1 MAKLLILQK
10 LRSEQPFGVEIKVPF
25 TCKNKETCIWYEDSF
40 DESCNWT
47 GYKNY
52 DLKKFYNTFEVEAF
66 YDNFRADILLS
77 NSIKKYTPV
86 FIEIY
91 VSHPC
96 EHQKIDSGNKII
108 ELKINSEDDIKSIIN
123 SPIITEDGDLIRLY
137 NFKPKGDFTGPP
149 QHPKQLVKFSVF
161 ESYKMY
167 CGNTDCQTFSCH
179 RNKAIFEL
187 TSDFHPDFLPEY
199 SLYDYGIVELY
210 DLDPNLKV
218 CNLCRY
224 YRPRDI
230 LFDDLFD
237 IRIDKRPI
245 FCCLYKKL
253 GTDKYRDPS
262 DARTCTAFRKIDGKT
277 MAEIRQEYKMVKT
290 IIWKKP
296 ND

>member
-1 MAKLLILQK
+1 
-10 LRSEQPFGVEIKVPF
+10 
-25 TCKNKETCIWYEDSF
+25 
-40 DESCNWT
+40 
-47 GYKNY
+47 
-52 DLKKFYNTFEVEAF
+52 
-66 YDNFRADILLS
+66 
-77 NSIKKYTPV
+77 
-86 FIEIY
+86 
-91 VSHPC
+91 
-96 EHQKIDSGNKII
+96 
-108 ELKINSEDDIKSIIN
+108 
-123 SPIITEDGDLIRLY
+123 
-137 NFKPKGDFTGPP
+137 
-149 QHPKQLVKFSVF
+149 
-161 ESYKMY
+161 MY

-210 DLDPNLKV
+210 NLDPNLKV

-277 MAEIRQEYKMVKT
+277 MAEIRQEYKMVKP

>member
-1 MAKLLILQK
+1 
-10 LRSEQPFGVEIKVPF
+10 
-25 TCKNKETCIWYEDSF
+25 
-40 DESCNWT
+40 
-47 GYKNY
+47 
-52 DLKKFYNTFEVEAF
+52 
-66 YDNFRADILLS
+66 
-77 NSIKKYTPV
+77 
-86 FIEIY
+86 
-91 VSHPC
+91 
-96 EHQKIDSGNKII
+96 
-108 ELKINSEDDIKSIIN
+108 
-123 SPIITEDGDLIRLY
+123 
-137 NFKPKGDFTGPP
+137 
-149 QHPKQLVKFSVF
+149 
-161 ESYKMY
+161 MY

-277 MAEIRQEYKMVKT
+277 MAIPNTLFIFPRQKVNTSSRQPAKIKRIQFITFFYLQRSWISGSLYFTFVKKGFY
-290 IIWKKP
+290 IW
-296 ND
+296 